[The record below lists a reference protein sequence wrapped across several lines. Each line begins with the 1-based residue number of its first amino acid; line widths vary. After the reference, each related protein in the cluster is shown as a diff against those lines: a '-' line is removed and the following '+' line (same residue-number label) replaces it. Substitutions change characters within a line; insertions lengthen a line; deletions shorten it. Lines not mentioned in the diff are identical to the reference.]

1 MELRVGRLTSAR
13 LDFVACDVIN
23 WWVILGEGC
32 RSLAIAGREGCV
44 RGRREGGDYQRERLV
59 EGGRHVARSDSL
71 TAWADERMNEWVS
84 EWVSDVCYLTD
95 VGVDNVSLSVHVYM
109 SSCVCEWVCAEKSS
123 SRSRRQLDQSKQS
136 PWKTSECNFQSIVVA
151 ALQQHTPA
159 HTHTHAH
166 THAGI
171 LNFC

>member
-1 MELRVGRLTSAR
+1 MSYPRRRMPLISDSRTWRECEGEKGRRR
-13 LDFVACDVIN
+13 LPA
-23 WWVILGEGC
+23 WATGW
-32 RSLAIAGREGCV
+32 GREACGAEWLADCV
-44 RGRREGGDYQRERLV
+44 SGW
-59 EGGRHVARSDSL
+59 
-71 TAWADERMNEWVS
+71 TNEWVS

-95 VGVDNVSLSVHVYM
+95 VGVDNISLSVHVYM
-109 SSCVCEWVCAEKSS
+109 SSCVCEWVCVEKSS

-159 HTHTHAH
+159 HKHTRTY